1 LVAIMNTRILLG
13 SLALVSALGLFLS
26 AASSPSQAKPA
37 AAPNPSG
44 KYTVDTVHSTVLFR
58 VKHMNASWAFG
69 RFNQVTGELSLNT
82 ASPEK
87 SSVTVTIA
95 TDSVDTGAPKR
106 EAALKG
112 LEVFDVVQFP
122 EATFVSKSVKKS
134 GEGKYAVDGE
144 ITFRG
149 IKKPLSVEFEQVG
162 FSDTKMGVRIGFYG
176 TFMLK
181 RSDFGMKVVPEQL
194 GDEVYVTVSLEGTQT
209 EPAGK

>member
-1 LVAIMNTRILLG
+1 MNTRTLLG
-13 SLALVSALGLFLS
+13 TLGLVTVLGFSLS
-26 AASSPSQAKPA
+26 AAASPFQAKAGA
-37 AAPNPSG
+37 AANQSG
-44 KYTVDTVHSTVLFR
+44 TYSVDTVHSTVLFR
-58 VKHMNASWAFG
+58 VKHMNTSWSIG
-69 RFNQVTGELSLNT
+69 RFNQVSGSLKLDA

-106 EAALKG
+106 EVVLKG

-122 EATFVSKSVKKS
+122 EASFVSKSVKKA

-144 ITFRG
+144 LTFRG
-149 IKKPLSVEFEQVG
+149 IKKPLAVEFEQVG
-162 FSDTKMGVRIGFYG
+162 FSDTKAGVRIGFYG

-181 RSDFGMKVVPEQL
+181 RSDFGMKVIPEQL

-209 EPAGK
+209 DSEKK